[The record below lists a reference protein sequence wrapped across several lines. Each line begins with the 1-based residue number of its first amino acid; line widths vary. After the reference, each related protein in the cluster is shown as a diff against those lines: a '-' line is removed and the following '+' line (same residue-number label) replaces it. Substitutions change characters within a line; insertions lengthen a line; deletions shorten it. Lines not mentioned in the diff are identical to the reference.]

1 MKAQKGD
8 LIRVIDV
15 QEPKDKRINVGD
27 IFEVAI
33 ACDNGDVYIDTNG
46 DTPIWLVD
54 EEYEVIDTK
63 KDFENDYYAHMP
75 EDFRAA
81 VNVIKQYCQF
91 EDCIDS
97 YCDKCPYPLK
107 TIRCGDE

>member
-1 MKAQKGD
+1 MKARKGD

-33 ACDNGDVYIDTNG
+33 ACNDGDVYIDTNG

-63 KDFENDYYAHMP
+63 RDYAI
-75 EDFRAA
+75 E
-81 VNVIKQYCQF
+81 
-91 EDCIDS
+91 S
-97 YCDKCPYPLK
+97 YCGGKELK
-107 TIRCGDE
+107 NG